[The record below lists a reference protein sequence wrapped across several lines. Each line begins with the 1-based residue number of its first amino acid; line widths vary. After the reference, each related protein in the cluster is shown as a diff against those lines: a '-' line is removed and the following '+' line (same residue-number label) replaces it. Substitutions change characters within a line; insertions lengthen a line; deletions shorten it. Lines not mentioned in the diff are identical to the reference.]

1 MSFEIDVQRA
11 IEVERKLRE
20 LMTKADIVLQIVE
33 GFASEIDDITVKH
46 AFAHA
51 LIREILRVL
60 RFTPFELYGL
70 VEAIKFEE
78 FHELQEQRK
87 DLEEQIR
94 KGKYKQ

>member
-1 MSFEIDVQRA
+1 MGFEIDVERA

-20 LMTKADIVLQIVE
+20 LMTKADVVLQIVE
-33 GFASEIDDITVKH
+33 GLASEIDDITVKH

-51 LIREILRVL
+51 LVKEILRVL

-70 VEAIKFEE
+70 VETIKFEE
-78 FHELQEQRK
+78 FYELQEQRR

-94 KGKYKQ
+94 QGKYKP